1 MIWTGVRPYRR
12 YLSFR
17 LRGGVARIATV
28 AFTSADKVGA
38 VLHNFT
44 DDGLDSSAEG
54 RRIAGKSTR
63 KDDRCPGPNTDL
75 LSMSSPESLVA
86 ALPAG
91 CTLEYPKRGLT
102 TDQSV
107 VGLARRLRRS
117 TADIAAWARSD
128 RSRSPTSGLS
138 RKRNGL

>member
-44 DDGLDSSAEG
+44 DDGFDSSKPP
-54 RRIAGKSTR
+54 RIPPRSAKRSLTPSRANGGSAMSETWAGHLRQWQEPPTSTWMACSR
-63 KDDRCPGPNTDL
+63 LASRAGGH
-75 LSMSSPESLVA
+75 LSTKAAGESLGR
-86 ALPAG
+86 L
-91 CTLEYPKRGLT
+91 TGLGA
-102 TDQSV
+102 SI
-107 VGLARRLRRS
+107 ARIEQE
-117 TADIAAWARSD
+117 T
-128 RSRSPTSGLS
+128 PT
-138 RKRNGL
+138 